1 MSAHHIIEKYYKA
14 FNEWDLITFFSL
26 LTEDVI
32 HDVNNGERE
41 IGIEKFRKFM
51 QSMEKF
57 GREKVD
63 DMCIFTN
70 GDRAAVEFM
79 VEGAYRVTVEGYP
92 PAKGQKY
99 RLPVGTFFEFK
110 KDKISRVTVYYNLQE
125 WIRQVTR

>member
-1 MSAHHIIEKYYKA
+1 MSAHHLIEKYYKA
-14 FNEWDLITFFSL
+14 FNEWDLVTLFSL

-41 IGIEKFRKFM
+41 IGIEKFRQFM

-63 DMCIFTN
+63 ELCIFIN
-70 GDRAAVEFM
+70 GDRGAVEFM
-79 VEGAYRVTVEGYP
+79 VEGTYRVTVEGYP
-92 PAKGQKY
+92 PAKGHKY
-99 RLPVGTFFEFK
+99 RLPVGTFFAFK

-125 WIRQVTR
+125 WIRQVSK